1 MMITDAP
8 TASRVRYLVVV
19 RRGDDSTYRYL
30 KERLASVRDVE
41 ITIDRR
47 GTAEPA
53 ADERRRKPAPFNAF
67 GVCLVRR

>member
-1 MMITDAP
+1 MMITDAL
-8 TASRVRYLVVV
+8 TASQVRHLVVV

-47 GTAEPA
+47 GAAEPA
-53 ADERRRKPAPFNAF
+53 PAERRKKPAPFNAF
-67 GVCLVRR
+67 GVLLVRR